1 MTFSRPG
8 RLRLL
13 AVCLLI
19 GAFGSLKISAQPQ
32 QPAPQNQPPASQQPP
47 AGQPQQPPQPPPA
60 KPQPEQKKN
69 NPFEAIP
76 ESQEPQPPKPQ
87 PPKLETP
94 KPETPKPEE
103 AKPGA
108 PTTPT
113 EDVIE
118 SVVIRGARRIP
129 QDTLKALI
137 TTKAGDK
144 YDPEQLNRDFMIL
157 WNSGHFDDIRLEKEP
172 GQHGWIITFVVVE
185 RRIVRSIK
193 YDGMKSITVSEILD
207 RFKER
212 KVGLSVESQY
222 DPNKVQRAKVVLQDY
237 LAERGRQFATVD
249 PEIHQVPP
257 SSLEIVFKVNE
268 GPKVKVG
275 QITFDGNDH
284 MSDRKLIEAMKN
296 LHPYGIPHSI
306 FLENLFAKTYD
317 SSKLEEDRERIQQF
331 YQDHGY
337 FTAHTTDAKVDI
349 VTTVTGGSFRIPLI
363 HQQSLGKAANIHISI
378 EEGRL
383 YHLNNIN
390 FVGVKL
396 FRTPDSLMRPVFGMG
411 QGDVFSTAKLRKGI
425 TDLQKLY
432 GQFGYIDAVAEPSF
446 EPVPNTDKLDLT
458 LSMDEGKQFFVRRID
473 FSGNTTTR
481 DKVIRRQ
488 LLVDEGDVF
497 NTHLWE
503 LSILRLNQL
512 GYFEPLK
519 EEEAADIKR
528 DTKTDTVDITLKVK
542 ERGKNSVQLNG
553 GVSAIAGS
561 FIGFSYSTNNFLG
574 LGETLSLSTQ
584 LGTVMRS
591 AQFGFTEPYLFD
603 VPLEVG
609 FTLFTSRFDYN
620 QAREASVL
628 YGQNLVPLFNALG
641 QQNLLNYVSNSYG
654 GTVFASYPLRRS
666 FARLGLSYGYTTQ
679 SVQTLSTAANDYFQY
694 LDFLNINGPNQ
705 LSGIRTSTVTPSYTY
720 NTVDHPITPTRGKA
734 LSFSVAYSGG
744 PLGGNVNQIEPVIDM
759 KYFRK
764 SPLNP
769 KHVIGLHAAGRW
781 LTGYGGKVASPLNRF
796 YMGGENDIRGFDIWG
811 ITPIAFVPT
820 SASIQVLNNDGSPVM
835 QKGLNSTGQVT
846 QIPVYTTIPAY
857 QMVTPGGDLSTWG
870 NAEYRIPIFGPVTLA
885 IFLDAGVNKLAQT
898 NQLKLNPGDVSTLQ
912 GEFPEASFPNR
923 AIVAPGTQ
931 SWRMSTGL
939 ELQVLMPV
947 VNAPFRVYWAYNP
960 LRVDEVIQ
968 PPIVADRTYF
978 PNAATFANALAQ
990 FGQPVPFFEQA
1001 NTFRF
1006 TIGRTF

>member
-8 RLRLL
+8 RLRVL
-13 AVCLLI
+13 AVCLWI
-19 GAFGSLKISAQPQ
+19 GGVFSPSLSAQPQ
-32 QPAPQNQPPASQQPP
+32 PP
-47 AGQPQQPPQPPPA
+47 QPPQPPPA

-94 KPETPKPEE
+94 KPEE
-103 AKPGA
+103 AKPAAA
-108 PTTPT
+108 P
-113 EDVIE
+113 EDVVE
-118 SVVIRGARRIP
+118 SIVIRGARRIP

-137 TTKAGDK
+137 TTKPGDK

-157 WNSGHFDDIRLEKEP
+157 WNSGHFDDIRLEREP

-185 RRIVRSIK
+185 RRIIRSIK

-222 DPNKVQRAKVVLQDY
+222 DPNKVQRAKVVLQEY

-249 PEIHQVPP
+249 PQIHQVPP

-275 QITFDGNDH
+275 SITFDGNDH
-284 MSDRKLIEAMKN
+284 MSDRKLAAAMKN
-296 LHPYGIPHSI
+296 LHPYGIPHSL
-306 FLENLFAKTYD
+306 FFESLFAKTYD

-349 VTTVTGGSFRIPLI
+349 VTTITGGSFRIPLI
-363 HQQSLGKAANIHISI
+363 HQQSLGKAANIHISV

-396 FRTPDSLMRPVFGMG
+396 FRTPDSLMKPVFGMG

-458 LSMDEGKQFFVRRID
+458 LTLDEGKQFFVRRID

-481 DKVIRRQ
+481 DKVIRRE
-488 LLVDEGDVF
+488 LLLDEGEVF

-584 LGTVMRS
+584 LGTIQRS

-603 VPLEVG
+603 IPLQVG
-609 FTLFTSRFDYN
+609 FTVFDSRFNYD
-620 QAREASVL
+620 QAKQVSILAGE
-628 YGQNLVPLFNALG
+628 NLVPLFNQLG
-641 QQNLLNYVSNSYG
+641 AQNLLNYISDSYG
-654 GTVFASYPLRRS
+654 ATVFGSYPLKRS
-666 FARLGLSYGYTTQ
+666 FARLGLSYGYTIQHVKALT
-679 SVQTLSTAANDYFQY
+679 TAAQDYFNY
-694 LDFLNINGPNQ
+694 LDFLRINGPNP
-705 LSGIRTSTVTPSYTY
+705 LDRIRTSTLTPSYTY

-734 LSFSVAYSGG
+734 VSLSVSYSGG
-744 PLGGNVNQIEPVIDM
+744 PIGGNVNQIEPVVDL

-764 SPLNP
+764 SPINA
-769 KHVIGLHAAGRW
+769 KHIIGLHAAGRW

-820 SASIQVLNNDGSPVM
+820 SASIQVLNNDGSPLM
-835 QKGLNSTGQVT
+835 QKGLNSNGQVT
-846 QIPVYTTIPAY
+846 QIPVYTTFPAY

-885 IFLDAGVNKLAQT
+885 LFVDAGANKLAQT
-898 NQLKLNPGDVSTLQ
+898 SQLKLNPSDVSTLQ

-939 ELQVLMPV
+939 EIQVLMPV

-978 PNAATFANALAQ
+978 PNAATFANAVAQ

>member
-8 RLRLL
+8 RLRVL
-13 AVCLLI
+13 AVCLFV
-19 GAFGSLKISAQPQ
+19 GGVFSLSLSAQPQ
-32 QPAPQNQPPASQQPP
+32 
-47 AGQPQQPPQPPPA
+47 PPQPPPPA

-94 KPETPKPEE
+94 KPEE
-103 AKPGA
+103 AKPATA
-108 PTTPT
+108 P
-113 EDVIE
+113 EDIVE
-118 SVVIRGARRIP
+118 SIVIRGARRIP

-137 TTKAGDK
+137 TTKPGDK

-157 WNSGHFDDIRLEKEP
+157 WNSGHFDDIRMEREP

-222 DPNKVQRAKVVLQDY
+222 DPNKVQRAKVVLQEY

-249 PEIHQVPP
+249 PQIHQVPP

-275 QITFDGNDH
+275 SITFDGNDH
-284 MSDRKLIEAMKN
+284 MSDRKLIAAMKN
-296 LHPYGIPHSI
+296 LHPYGIPHSL
-306 FLENLFAKTYD
+306 FFEDLFAKTYD

-349 VTTVTGGSFRIPLI
+349 VTTITGGSFRIPLI
-363 HQQSLGKAANIHISI
+363 HQQSLGKAANIHISV

-396 FRTPDSLMRPVFGMG
+396 FRTPDSLMKPVFGMG

-432 GQFGYIDAVAEPSF
+432 GQFGYIDAIAEPSF

-458 LSMDEGKQFFVRRID
+458 LTLDEGKQFFVRRID

-574 LGETLSLSTQ
+574 ETLSLSTQ
-584 LGTVMRS
+584 LGTIQRS

-603 VPLEVG
+603 IPLQVG
-609 FTLFTSRFDYN
+609 FTIFDSRFNYD
-620 QAREASVL
+620 QAKQVSILA
-628 YGQNLVPLFNALG
+628 GQNLVPLFNQLG
-641 QQNLLNYVSNSYG
+641 AQNLLNYISDSYG
-654 GTVFASYPLRRS
+654 ATVFGSYPLKRS
-666 FARLGLSYGYTTQ
+666 FARLGLSYGYTIQHVKALT
-679 SVQTLSTAANDYFQY
+679 TAAQDYFNY
-694 LDFLNINGPNQ
+694 LDFLRINGPNP
-705 LSGIRTSTVTPSYTY
+705 LDRIRTSTLTPSYTY

-734 LSFSVAYSGG
+734 VSLSVSYSGG
-744 PLGGNVNQIEPVIDM
+744 PIGGNVNQIEPVVDL

-764 SPLNP
+764 SPINA
-769 KHVIGLHAAGRW
+769 KHIIGLHAAGRW

-820 SASIQVLNNDGSPVM
+820 SASIQVLNNDGSPLM
-835 QKGLNSTGQVT
+835 QKGLNSNGQVT

-885 IFLDAGVNKLAQT
+885 LFIDAGANKLAQT
-898 NQLKLNPGDVSTLQ
+898 SQLKLNPSDVSTLQ

-939 ELQVLMPV
+939 EIQVLMPV

-978 PNAATFANALAQ
+978 PNAATFANAVAQ

>member
-8 RLRLL
+8 RLRVL
-13 AVCLLI
+13 AVCLWI
-19 GAFGSLKISAQPQ
+19 GGVFSPSLSAQPQ
-32 QPAPQNQPPASQQPP
+32 PP
-47 AGQPQQPPQPPPA
+47 QPPQPPPA

-69 NPFEAIP
+69 NPFEATP

-94 KPETPKPEE
+94 KPEE
-103 AKPGA
+103 AKPAAA
-108 PTTPT
+108 P
-113 EDVIE
+113 EDVVE
-118 SVVIRGARRIP
+118 SIVIRGARRIP

-137 TTKAGDK
+137 TTKPGDK

-157 WNSGHFDDIRLEKEP
+157 WNSGHFDDIRLEREP

-185 RRIVRSIK
+185 RRIIRSIK

-222 DPNKVQRAKVVLQDY
+222 DPNKVQRAKVVLQEY

-249 PEIHQVPP
+249 PQIHQVPP

-275 QITFDGNDH
+275 SITFDGNDH
-284 MSDRKLIEAMKN
+284 MSDRKLAAAMKN
-296 LHPYGIPHSI
+296 LHPYGIPHSL
-306 FLENLFAKTYD
+306 FFESLFAKTYD

-349 VTTVTGGSFRIPLI
+349 VTTITGGSFRIPLI
-363 HQQSLGKAANIHISI
+363 HQQSLGKAANIHISV

-396 FRTPDSLMRPVFGMG
+396 FRTPDSLMKPVFGMG

-458 LSMDEGKQFFVRRID
+458 LTLDEGKQFFVRRID

-481 DKVIRRQ
+481 DKVIRRE
-488 LLVDEGDVF
+488 LLLDEGEVF

-584 LGTVMRS
+584 LGTIQRS

-603 VPLEVG
+603 IPLQVG
-609 FTLFTSRFDYN
+609 FTVFDSRFNYE
-620 QAREASVL
+620 QAKQVSILAGE
-628 YGQNLVPLFNALG
+628 NLVPLFNQLG
-641 QQNLLNYVSNSYG
+641 AQNLLNYISDSYG
-654 GTVFASYPLRRS
+654 ATVFGSYPLKRS
-666 FARLGLSYGYTTQ
+666 FARLGLSYGYTIQHVKALT
-679 SVQTLSTAANDYFQY
+679 TAAQDYFNY
-694 LDFLNINGPNQ
+694 LDFLRINGPNP
-705 LSGIRTSTVTPSYTY
+705 LDRIRTSTLTPSYTY

-734 LSFSVAYSGG
+734 VSLSVSYSGG
-744 PLGGNVNQIEPVIDM
+744 PIGGNVNQIEPVVDL

-764 SPLNP
+764 SPINA
-769 KHVIGLHAAGRW
+769 KHIIGLHAAGRW

-820 SASIQVLNNDGSPVM
+820 SASIQVLNNDGSPLM
-835 QKGLNSTGQVT
+835 QKGLNSNGQVT
-846 QIPVYTTIPAY
+846 QIPVYTTFPAY

-885 IFLDAGVNKLAQT
+885 LFVDAGANKLAQT
-898 NQLKLNPGDVSTLQ
+898 SQLKLNPSDVSTLQ

-939 ELQVLMPV
+939 EIQVLMPV

-978 PNAATFANALAQ
+978 PNAATFANAVAQ